1 MNIEQ
6 NIKMIKKQIVE
17 IKGQNN
23 DIIICAATK
32 YVGINEIKELLNNG
46 INNIGENKVGD
57 FLTKYELLKDEKI
70 IWHFIGTLQTNKV
83 KKIINLID
91 YLHSLDNLNLAE
103 TINKYRDKELNCFI
117 QVNCSNEASKH
128 GIKPSEVKT
137 FVEALSNYDKIKV
150 VGLMT
155 MAENTSD
162 DKKIHEAFKQLNS
175 LKMMINDLKL
185 PYANCTELSMGMSHD
200 FLIAL
205 EEGSTILRI
214 GSKLFQ

>member
-185 PYANCTELSMGMSHD
+185 PYVNCTELSMGMSHD
-200 FLIAL
+200 FPIAL